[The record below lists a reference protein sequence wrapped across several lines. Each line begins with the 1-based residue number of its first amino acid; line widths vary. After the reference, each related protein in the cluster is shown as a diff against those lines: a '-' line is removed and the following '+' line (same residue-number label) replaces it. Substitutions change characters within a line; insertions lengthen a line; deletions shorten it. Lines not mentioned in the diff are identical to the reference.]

1 MTLIITLIIIMSDN
15 DNDND
20 HSYYYTISNTY
31 SVMPV
36 IVLYILVIS
45 AGSFFISFPTSHG
58 QNATQ

>member
-1 MTLIITLIIIMSDN
+1 MSDN
-15 DNDND
+15 DND
-20 HSYYYTISNTY
+20 HSHYYTILNTY

-45 AGSFFISFPTSHG
+45 AGSFFISFPTSHR